1 MKFKRIKNWNEL
13 LKHPVLFCPSFYFDL
28 CYILVTELLTK
39 TKIASRGKKT
49 RTFLRIHKK
58 KRERKLERD
67 SLLPLTFLSLW
78 ESSLCWQEM
87 DAWKQLLL
95 QWRDSFNA
103 AGCWYGGVLLSFALN
118 WQLKQ
123 LFIVIKK
130 ITGVI
135 LKWLSLRV
143 FRQRN
148 SCDLFNLL
156 DDYWSGLA
164 RFVSM
169 TFILWDLHFL
179 TATC

>member
-58 KRERKLERD
+58 KKREEAGARLSPSSHF
-67 SLLPLTFLSLW
+67 SLVVRALLTGNGR
-78 ESSLCWQEM
+78 M
-87 DAWKQLLL
+87 KTVAV
-95 QWRDSFNA
+95 RDSFNA

-143 FRQRN
+143 FRQKN
-148 SCDLFNLL
+148 SSDFFNLL

-179 TATC
+179 TTTC